1 MPNTLHLCGLNL
13 LDSISYPADLKK
25 LSKKQLPQLCKEIR
39 DFFIEKILK
48 NGGHFSANLG
58 VVELTVAL
66 HYVYDFGKNEC
77 SWGHEQPQHETSQT
91 DKLVWDVGHQ
101 AYIHKLLTGRKSE
114 FDTIR
119 KLDGLSGF
127 PKMDES
133 EYDHFGTGHSS
144 TSISAILGMAEGA
157 LLNNKN
163 NKHIAVIGDGSL
175 TGGMAFEALNNL
187 GVSKANVLLIVNDNQ
202 MGIDPNLGAINT
214 HLEEIDGIKPNLF
227 ENLGLPYEGPTDG
240 HDVLELISIFE
251 KQKLENGPQV
261 LHIKTLKG
269 KGYEPAEKA
278 QADWHSVSYV
288 KIDPLKPETLEVKPL
303 KFQEVFGHTLL
314 ELAEKDER
322 VVGITPAMPSGS
334 SMKIMMEAMPHRIF
348 DVGIAE
354 QHAVTFAAGL
364 ALEGKRPFCNIYSTF
379 AQRAYDQIIHDVAL
393 QNIPVIFCLD
403 RAGLVGADGPTHHGT
418 FDLAF
423 LNAIP
428 NLTILSPM
436 DEHELRDMM
445 YWAVDY
451 TDGPVVIRY
460 PRGRGSQIDY
470 KNEIKPLMVPSS
482 RMLTTGQNIAV
493 ISIGQIGTEVQN
505 AIIKNSLENKVTH
518 IDARCMKPLD
528 LKVLGET
535 FRRFEKIITIEESC
549 LLGGFGQQ
557 VKALALDSQYTGTIT
572 SLGLPDEFVEHGE
585 IDELRAKYGLDA
597 EGIGELVS
605 SLL

>member
-1 MPNTLHLCGLNL
+1 MCQ
-13 LDSISYPADLKK
+13 D
-25 LSKKQLPQLCKEIR
+25 IR

-66 HYVYDFGKNEC
+66 HYVYDLP
-77 SWGHEQPQHETSQT
+77 S

-101 AYIHKLLTGRKSE
+101 AYIHKLLTGRKSA

-119 KLDGLSGF
+119 KFEGLSGF
-127 PKMDES
+127 PKIDES
-133 EYDHFGTGHSS
+133 AFDHFGTGHSS
-144 TSISAILGMAEGA
+144 TSISAVMGMAEAA
-157 LLNNKN
+157 LLNNKTN
-163 NKHIAVIGDGSL
+163 THIAVIGDGSL

-187 GVSKANVLLIVNDNQ
+187 GVSKANVLVVVNDNQ

-214 HLEEIDGIKPNLF
+214 HLNEIDGITPNLF
-227 ENLGLPYEGPTDG
+227 ENLGLNYHGPVDG
-240 HDVLELISIFE
+240 HNVLELVAIFE
-251 KQKLENGPQV
+251 KQRQESGPQV

-278 QADWHSVSYV
+278 QTDWHSVSYV
-288 KIDPLKPETLEVKPL
+288 KIDSNGQKNKNPESSEKPL

-314 ELAEKDER
+314 EIAEKDER

-334 SMKIMMEAMPHRIF
+334 SMKIMMEAMPHRVF

-364 ALEGKRPFCNIYSTF
+364 ALEGKRPFCNIYSSF

-393 QNIPVIFCLD
+393 QNISVIFCLD

-423 LNAIP
+423 LNAVP
-428 NLTILSPM
+428 NLIILSPM
-436 DEHELRDMM
+436 DEHELRNMM

-460 PRGRGSQIDY
+460 PRGRGSLVDY
-470 KNEIKPLMVPSS
+470 NNEIQPLEVGSL
-482 RMLTTGQNIAV
+482 RTLCTGNKLAV
-493 ISIGQIGTEVQN
+493 ISIGQIGVEVQK
-505 AIIKNSLENKVTH
+505 AIVNNKLTNQITH
-518 IDARCMKPLD
+518 IDARFMKPLD
-528 LKVLGET
+528 LSKITEILRSFDT
-535 FRRFEKIITIEESC
+535 IITVEESC

-557 VKALALDSQYTGTIT
+557 IKALAQDSLYKGTIT
-572 SLGLPDEFVEHGE
+572 SLGLPDVFVEHGE
-585 IDELRAKYGLDA
+585 IDELRAKYGIDA
-597 EGIGELVS
+597 EGIGKVITELTGN
-605 SLL
+605 

>member
-1 MPNTLHLCGLNL
+1 
-13 LDSISYPADLKK
+13 
-25 LSKKQLPQLCKEIR
+25 LPQLCEEIR
-39 DFFIEKILK
+39 AFFIEKILK

-66 HYVYDFGKNEC
+66 HYVYDFQE
-77 SWGHEQPQHETSQT
+77 

-101 AYIHKLLTGRKSE
+101 AYIHKLLTGRKAE

-119 KLDGLSGF
+119 KLNGLSGF

-133 EYDHFGTGHSS
+133 DFDHFGTGHSS
-144 TSISAILGMAEGA
+144 TSISAVMGMAEGA
-157 LLNNKN
+157 LLDKKENH
-163 NKHIAVIGDGSL
+163 HIAVIGDGSL

-187 GVSKANVLLIVNDNQ
+187 GVSKANVLVIVNDNQ

-214 HLEEIDGIKPNLF
+214 HLAEIDGIKPNLF
-227 ENLGLPYEGPTDG
+227 ENLGLKYDGPRDG
-240 HDVLELISIFE
+240 HDVLALVDYLE
-251 KQKLENGPQV
+251 KQKTKSGPQV
-261 LHIKTLKG
+261 LHIKTIKG

-278 QADWHSVSYV
+278 QTDWHSVSYV
-288 KIDPLKPETLEVKPL
+288 KINPFKPKTLEGKPL

-334 SMKIMMEAMPHRIF
+334 SMKIMMQAMPHRVF

-364 ALEGKRPFCNIYSTF
+364 ALEGKRPFCNIYSSF
-379 AQRAYDQIIHDVAL
+379 AQRAFDQIIHDVAL

-403 RAGLVGADGPTHHGT
+403 RAGLVGADGPTHHGA

-436 DEHELRDMM
+436 DEHELRNMM
-445 YWAVDY
+445 YWAKDY
-451 TDGPVVIRY
+451 EDGPVVIRY
-460 PRGRGSQIDY
+460 PRGSGSHIDF
-470 KNEIKPLMVPSS
+470 KNEVRALEIGSS
-482 RMLTTGQNIAV
+482 RTLTSGNKIAV
-493 ISIGQIGTEVQN
+493 ISIGQIGIKVQK
-505 AIIKNSLENKVTH
+505 AIQAKNLESDVTH
-518 IDARCMKPLD
+518 VDARFMKPLD
-528 LKVLGET
+528 LSRVGEL
-535 FRRFEKIITIEESC
+535 FRSFDKIITVEESC

-557 VKALALDSQYTGTIT
+557 IKALAQDSLYKGTIT
-572 SLGLPDEFVEHGE
+572 SLGLPDVFVEHGE
-585 IDELRAKYGLDA
+585 IEELRAKYGIDA
-597 EGIGELVS
+597 EGIERVIETLLGS
-605 SLL
+605 SL

>member
-1 MPNTLHLCGLNL
+1 M
-13 LDSISYPADLKK
+13 DSISHPSDLKK
-25 LSKKQLPQLCKEIR
+25 LSKAELPLLCEEIR
-39 DFFIEKILK
+39 DFFIERVLK

-66 HYVYDFGKNEC
+66 HFVYDI
-77 SWGHEQPQHETSQT
+77 PT

-101 AYIHKLLTGRKSE
+101 AYIHKILTGRKAE

-144 TSISAILGMAEGA
+144 TSISAVMGMAEGA
-157 LLNNKN
+157 LLNNKDS
-163 NKHIAVIGDGSL
+163 KHIAVIGDGSL

-187 GVSKANVLLIVNDNQ
+187 GVSKANVLVIVNDNQ

-214 HLEEIDGIKPNLF
+214 HLEEIDGITPNLF
-227 ENLGLPYEGPTDG
+227 ENLGLHYQGPVDG
-240 HDVLELISIFE
+240 HDVLELVNIFE
-251 KQKLENGPQV
+251 NQKSQNGPQV

-278 QADWHSVSYV
+278 QTDWHSVSYV
-288 KIDPLKPETLEVKPL
+288 KIDPLKPVTLEVKPL
-303 KFQEVFGHTLL
+303 KFQDVFGHTLL

-436 DEHELRDMM
+436 DEHELRNMM
-445 YWAVDY
+445 YWAVAY

-470 KNEIKPLMVPSS
+470 KNEIQPLDILSS
-482 RMLTTGQNIAV
+482 RTLTSGQDIAV
-493 ISIGQIGTEVQN
+493 ISIGQIGTEVQK
-505 AIIKNSLENKVTH
+505 AIVKNNLGSKVSH

-528 LKVLGET
+528 LKTLGEI
-535 FRRFEKIITIEESC
+535 FRRFDKIITVEESC
-549 LLGGFGQQ
+549 LIGGFGQQ
-557 VKALALDSQYTGTIT
+557 VKALALDSQHKGTIT
-572 SLGLPDEFVEHGE
+572 SLGLPDVFVEHGE
-585 IDELRAKYGLDA
+585 IDELRANFAIDA
-597 EGIGELVS
+597 TSIGKVIS
-605 SLL
+605 QLL

>member
-1 MPNTLHLCGLNL
+1 MCQ
-13 LDSISYPADLKK
+13 D
-25 LSKKQLPQLCKEIR
+25 IR

-66 HYVYDFGKNEC
+66 HYVYDLP
-77 SWGHEQPQHETSQT
+77 S

-101 AYIHKLLTGRKSE
+101 AYIHKLLTGRKSA

-119 KLDGLSGF
+119 KFEGLSGF
-127 PKMDES
+127 PKIDES
-133 EYDHFGTGHSS
+133 AFDHFGTGHSS
-144 TSISAILGMAEGA
+144 TSISAVMGMAEAA
-157 LLNNKN
+157 LLNNKTN
-163 NKHIAVIGDGSL
+163 THIAVIGDGSL

-187 GVSKANVLLIVNDNQ
+187 GVSKANVLVVVNDNQ

-214 HLEEIDGIKPNLF
+214 HLNEIDGITPNLF
-227 ENLGLPYEGPTDG
+227 ENLGLNYQGPVDG
-240 HDVLELISIFE
+240 HNVLELVTIFE
-251 KQKLENGPQV
+251 KQKQQNGPQV

-269 KGYEPAEKA
+269 KGYEPAEKS
-278 QADWHSVSYV
+278 QTDWHSVSYV
-288 KIDPLKPETLEVKPL
+288 KIDPNGQKNRSPESSGKPL

-314 ELAEKDER
+314 EIAEKDER

-334 SMKIMMEAMPHRIF
+334 SMKIMMEAMPHRVF

-364 ALEGKRPFCNIYSTF
+364 ALEGKRPFCNIYSSF

-436 DEHELRDMM
+436 DEHELRNMM
-445 YWAVDY
+445 YWAADY
-451 TDGPVVIRY
+451 TESPVVIRY
-460 PRGRGSQIDY
+460 PRGRGSQIEY
-470 KNEIKPLMVPSS
+470 KNEIQSLKIGTS
-482 RMLTTGQNIAV
+482 RTLTSGNKLAIL
-493 ISIGQIGTEVQN
+493 SLGKIGTEAQK
-505 AIIKNSLENKVTH
+505 AIRTNDLASDVTH
-518 IDARCMKPLD
+518 VDARFMKPLD
-528 LKVLGET
+528 LSKISEILRSFDT
-535 FRRFEKIITIEESC
+535 IITVEESC

-557 VKALALDSQYTGTIT
+557 IKAIAQDSLYKGTIT
-572 SLGLPDEFVEHGE
+572 SLGLPDVFAEHGE
-585 IDELRAKYGLDA
+585 IDELRAKYGIDA
-597 EGIGELVS
+597 ERIGRVITELTGN
-605 SLL
+605 

>member
-1 MPNTLHLCGLNL
+1 LCQN
-13 LDSISYPADLKK
+13 
-25 LSKKQLPQLCKEIR
+25 IR
-39 DFFIEKILK
+39 DFFIERILK

-66 HYVYDFGKNEC
+66 HYVYEF
-77 SWGHEQPQHETSQT
+77 TT
-91 DKLVWDVGHQ
+91 DKLIWDVGHQ

-114 FDTIR
+114 FDTFR
-119 KLDGLSGF
+119 KLGGLSGF
-127 PKMDES
+127 PKIDES
-133 EYDHFGTGHSS
+133 PFDHFGTGHSS
-144 TSISAILGMAEGA
+144 TSISAVMGMAEAA
-157 LLNNKN
+157 LLNNKKS
-163 NKHIAVIGDGSL
+163 KHIAVIGDGSL

-187 GVSKANVLLIVNDNQ
+187 GVSKANVLVIVNDNQ

-214 HLEEIDGIKPNLF
+214 HLAEIDGIKPNLF
-227 ENLGLPYEGPTDG
+227 ENLGLQYDGPQDG
-240 HDVLELISIFE
+240 HDVVGLVDYFE
-251 KQKLENGPQV
+251 NLKENSGPQI
-261 LHIKTLKG
+261 LHIKTIKG

-278 QADWHSVSYV
+278 QTDWHSVSYV
-288 KIDPLKPETLEVKPL
+288 KIDPLKPETLEVKPR

-334 SMKIMMEAMPHRIF
+334 SMKIMMDAMPNRVF

-364 ALEGKRPFCNIYSTF
+364 ALEGKRPFCNIYSSF

-403 RAGLVGADGPTHHGT
+403 RAGLVGADGPTHHGA

-436 DEHELRDMM
+436 DEHELRNMM

-451 TDGPVVIRY
+451 IDGPVVIRY
-460 PRGRGSQIDY
+460 PRGRGSKLYY
-470 KNEIKPLMVPSS
+470 KNEIQPLEIGSS
-482 RMLTTGQNIAV
+482 RTLTSGGKLAIL
-493 ISIGQIGTEVQN
+493 SIGQIGKEVQLTIAN
-505 AIIKNSLENKVTH
+505 DQLEDAVTH
-518 IDARCMKPLD
+518 IDSRFMKPID
-528 LKVLGET
+528 LQKVGEL
-535 FRRFEKIITIEESC
+535 FRSFDKIITIEESC

-557 VKALALDSQYTGTIT
+557 IKALAQDSGYQGTIT
-572 SLGLPDEFVEHGE
+572 SLGLPDVFVEHGE
-585 IDELRAKYGLDA
+585 ISELRAKYGLDA
-597 EGIGELVS
+597 EGIGKVIS
-605 SLL
+605 TLL

>member
-1 MPNTLHLCGLNL
+1 MCQ
-13 LDSISYPADLKK
+13 D
-25 LSKKQLPQLCKEIR
+25 IR

-48 NGGHFSANLG
+48 NGGHFSANIG

-66 HYVYDFGKNEC
+66 HYVYDLP
-77 SWGHEQPQHETSQT
+77 S

-101 AYIHKLLTGRKSE
+101 AYIHKLLTGRKSA

-119 KLDGLSGF
+119 KFEGLSGF
-127 PKMDES
+127 PKIDES
-133 EYDHFGTGHSS
+133 AFDHFGTGHSS
-144 TSISAILGMAEGA
+144 TSISAVMGMAEAA
-157 LLNNKN
+157 LLNNKTN
-163 NKHIAVIGDGSL
+163 THIAVIGDGSL

-187 GVSKANVLLIVNDNQ
+187 GVSKANVLVVVNDNQ

-214 HLEEIDGIKPNLF
+214 HLNEIDGITPNLF
-227 ENLGLPYEGPTDG
+227 ENLGLNYHGPVDG
-240 HDVLELISIFE
+240 HNVLELVAIFE
-251 KQKLENGPQV
+251 KQRQENGPQV

-278 QADWHSVSYV
+278 QTDWHSVSYV
-288 KIDPLKPETLEVKPL
+288 KIDPNGQKNRSPESSEKPL

-314 ELAEKDER
+314 EIAEKDER
-322 VVGITPAMPSGS
+322 VVGVTPAMPSGS

-364 ALEGKRPFCNIYSTF
+364 ALEGKRPFCNIYSSF

-423 LNAIP
+423 LNAVP
-428 NLTILSPM
+428 NLIILSPM
-436 DEHELRDMM
+436 DEHELRNMM

-460 PRGRGSQIDY
+460 PRGRGNLVDY
-470 KNEIKPLMVPSS
+470 NNEIQPLEVGSL
-482 RMLTTGQNIAV
+482 RTLCTGNKLAV
-493 ISIGQIGTEVQN
+493 ISIGQIGVEVQK
-505 AIIKNSLENKVTH
+505 AIVNNKLTNQITH
-518 IDARCMKPLD
+518 IDARFMKPLD
-528 LKVLGET
+528 LSRIGEL
-535 FRRFEKIITIEESC
+535 FRSFDTIITVEESC
-549 LLGGFGQQ
+549 LIGGFGQQ
-557 VKALALDSQYTGTIT
+557 IKALAQDSLYKGTIT
-572 SLGLPDEFVEHGE
+572 SLGLPDVFVEHGE
-585 IDELRAKYGLDA
+585 IDELRAKYGIDA
-597 EGIGELVS
+597 ERIGRVITELTGN
-605 SLL
+605 

>member
-1 MPNTLHLCGLNL
+1 MAFFLCLIVLHLCSLYL
-13 LDSISYPADLKK
+13 LDSISYPSDLKK
-25 LSKKQLPQLCKEIR
+25 LSKEQLPQLCEEIR
-39 DFFIEKILK
+39 TFFIDKILK

-66 HYVYDFGKNEC
+66 HYVYDL
-77 SWGHEQPQHETSQT
+77 PI
-91 DKLVWDVGHQ
+91 DRLVWDVGHQ
-101 AYIHKLLTGRKSE
+101 AYIHKLLTGRKDE

-127 PKMDES
+127 PKIDES
-133 EYDHFGTGHSS
+133 AYDHFGTGHSS
-144 TSISAILGMAEGA
+144 TSISAVLGMAEGA
-157 LLNNKN
+157 LLNSKD
-163 NKHIAVIGDGSL
+163 NKHIAIIGDGSL

-187 GVSKANVLLIVNDNQ
+187 GVSKANVLVIVNDNQ

-227 ENLGLPYEGPTDG
+227 ENLGLPYEGPVDG
-240 HDVLELISIFE
+240 HDVLELVSLFE
-251 KQKLENGPQV
+251 QQKLENGPQV

-269 KGYEPAEKA
+269 KGYKPAEKA
-278 QADWHSVSYV
+278 QTDWHSVSYV
-288 KIDPLKPETLEVKPL
+288 KIDPLKPETMEVKPL
-303 KFQEVFGHTLL
+303 KFQEVFGYTLL

-364 ALEGKRPFCNIYSTF
+364 ALEGKRSFCNIYSTF

-436 DEHELRDMM
+436 DEHELRNMM

-470 KNEIKPLMVPSS
+470 KNETQPLTIPSS

-493 ISIGQIGTEVQN
+493 ISIGQIGTEVQK
-505 AIIKNSLENKVTH
+505 AIIKNNVEDKVTH

-528 LKVLGET
+528 LRTFGEI
-535 FRRFEKIITIEESC
+535 FRRFDKIITVEESC

-557 VKALALDSQYTGTIT
+557 VKALSLDSQYAGTIT
-572 SLGLPDEFVEHGE
+572 SLGLPDVFVEHGE
-585 IDELRAKYGLDA
+585 IDELRAKYGIDA
-597 EGIGELVS
+597 EGIGRVIS
-605 SLL
+605 QLL

>member
-1 MPNTLHLCGLNL
+1 MCQ
-13 LDSISYPADLKK
+13 D
-25 LSKKQLPQLCKEIR
+25 IR

-66 HYVYDFGKNEC
+66 HYVYDLP
-77 SWGHEQPQHETSQT
+77 S

-101 AYIHKLLTGRKSE
+101 AYIHKLLTGRKSA

-119 KLDGLSGF
+119 KFEGLSGF
-127 PKMDES
+127 PKIDES
-133 EYDHFGTGHSS
+133 AFDHFGTGHSS
-144 TSISAILGMAEGA
+144 TSISAVMGMAEAA
-157 LLNNKN
+157 LLNNKTN
-163 NKHIAVIGDGSL
+163 THIAVIGDGSL

-187 GVSKANVLLIVNDNQ
+187 GVSKANVLVVVNDNQ

-214 HLEEIDGIKPNLF
+214 HLNEIDGITPNLF
-227 ENLGLPYEGPTDG
+227 ENLGLNYHGPVDG
-240 HDVLELISIFE
+240 HNVLELVAIFE
-251 KQKLENGPQV
+251 KQRQESGPQV

-278 QADWHSVSYV
+278 QTDWHSVSYV
-288 KIDPLKPETLEVKPL
+288 KIDPNGQKNKNPESSEKPL
-303 KFQEVFGHTLL
+303 KFQEVFGYTLL
-314 ELAEKDER
+314 EIAEKDER

-334 SMKIMMEAMPHRIF
+334 SMKIMMEAMPHRVF

-364 ALEGKRPFCNIYSTF
+364 ALEGKRPFCNIYSSF

-423 LNAIP
+423 LNAVP
-428 NLTILSPM
+428 NLIILSPM
-436 DEHELRDMM
+436 DEHELRNMM

-460 PRGRGSQIDY
+460 PRGRGSLVDY
-470 KNEIKPLMVPSS
+470 NNEIQPLEVGSL
-482 RMLTTGQNIAV
+482 RTLCTGNKLAV
-493 ISIGQIGTEVQN
+493 ISIGQIGVEVQK
-505 AIIKNSLENKVTH
+505 AIVNNKLTNQITH
-518 IDARCMKPLD
+518 IDARFMKPLD
-528 LKVLGET
+528 LSKITEILRSFDT
-535 FRRFEKIITIEESC
+535 IITVEESC

-557 VKALALDSQYTGTIT
+557 IKALAQDSLYKGTIT
-572 SLGLPDEFVEHGE
+572 SLGLPDVFVEHGE
-585 IDELRAKYGLDA
+585 IDELRAKYGIDA
-597 EGIGELVS
+597 EGIGKVITELTGN
-605 SLL
+605 

>member
-1 MPNTLHLCGLNL
+1 MCQ
-13 LDSISYPADLKK
+13 D
-25 LSKKQLPQLCKEIR
+25 IR

-66 HYVYDFGKNEC
+66 HYVYDLP
-77 SWGHEQPQHETSQT
+77 S

-101 AYIHKLLTGRKSE
+101 AYIHKLLTGRKSA

-119 KLDGLSGF
+119 KFGGLSGF
-127 PKMDES
+127 PKVDES
-133 EYDHFGTGHSS
+133 AFDHFGTGHSS
-144 TSISAILGMAEGA
+144 TSISAVMGMAEAA
-157 LLNNKN
+157 LLNNKTN
-163 NKHIAVIGDGSL
+163 THIAVIGDGSL

-187 GVSKANVLLIVNDNQ
+187 GVSKANVLVVVNDNQ

-214 HLEEIDGIKPNLF
+214 HLNEIDGITPNLF
-227 ENLGLPYEGPTDG
+227 ENLGLNYHGPVDG
-240 HDVLELISIFE
+240 HNVLELVAIFE
-251 KQKLENGPQV
+251 KQRQESGPQV

-278 QADWHSVSYV
+278 QTDWHSVSYV
-288 KIDPLKPETLEVKPL
+288 KIDPNGQKNKNPESSEKPL

-314 ELAEKDER
+314 EIAEKDER

-334 SMKIMMEAMPHRIF
+334 SMKIMMEAMPHRVF

-364 ALEGKRPFCNIYSTF
+364 ALEGKRPFCNIYSSF

-423 LNAIP
+423 LNAVP
-428 NLTILSPM
+428 NLIILSPM
-436 DEHELRDMM
+436 DEHELRNMM

-460 PRGRGSQIDY
+460 PRGRGSLVDY
-470 KNEIKPLMVPSS
+470 NNEIQPLEVGSL
-482 RMLTTGQNIAV
+482 RTLCTGNKLAV
-493 ISIGQIGTEVQN
+493 ISIGQIGVEVQK
-505 AIIKNSLENKVTH
+505 AIVNNKLTNQITH
-518 IDARCMKPLD
+518 IDARFMKPLD
-528 LKVLGET
+528 LSKITEILRSFDT
-535 FRRFEKIITIEESC
+535 IITVEESC

-557 VKALALDSQYTGTIT
+557 IKALAQDSLYKGTIT
-572 SLGLPDEFVEHGE
+572 SLGLPDVFVEHGE
-585 IDELRAKYGLDA
+585 IDELRAKYGIDA
-597 EGIGELVS
+597 EGIGKVITELTGN
-605 SLL
+605 

>member
-1 MPNTLHLCGLNL
+1 LCQ
-13 LDSISYPADLKK
+13 D
-25 LSKKQLPQLCKEIR
+25 IR

-66 HYVYDFGKNEC
+66 HYVYDLP
-77 SWGHEQPQHETSQT
+77 S

-101 AYIHKLLTGRKSE
+101 AYIHKLLTGRKSA

-119 KLDGLSGF
+119 KFEGLSGF
-127 PKMDES
+127 PKIDES
-133 EYDHFGTGHSS
+133 EFDHFGTGHSS
-144 TSISAILGMAEGA
+144 TSISAVMGMAEAA
-157 LLNNKN
+157 LLNNKTN
-163 NKHIAVIGDGSL
+163 THIAVIGDGSL

-187 GVSKANVLLIVNDNQ
+187 GVSKANVLVVVNDNQ

-214 HLEEIDGIKPNLF
+214 HLNEIDGITPNLF
-227 ENLGLPYEGPTDG
+227 ENLGLNYQGPVDG
-240 HDVLELISIFE
+240 HNVLELVAIFE
-251 KQKLENGPQV
+251 KQRQESGPQV

-278 QADWHSVSYV
+278 QTDWHSVSYV
-288 KIDPLKPETLEVKPL
+288 KIDPNGQKNKNPESSEKPL

-334 SMKIMMEAMPHRIF
+334 SMKIMMEAMPHRVF

-364 ALEGKRPFCNIYSTF
+364 ALEGKRPFCNIYSSF

-436 DEHELRDMM
+436 DEHELRNMM
-445 YWAVDY
+445 YWAADY
-451 TDGPVVIRY
+451 TESPVVIRY
-460 PRGRGSQIDY
+460 PRGRGSQIEY
-470 KNEIKPLMVPSS
+470 KNEIQSLEIGTS
-482 RMLTTGQNIAV
+482 RTLTSGNKLAV
-493 ISIGQIGTEVQN
+493 LSIGQIGTEVQK
-505 AIIKNSLENKVTH
+505 AIRTNDLASNVTH
-518 IDARCMKPLD
+518 VDARFMKPLD
-528 LKVLGET
+528 LSRIGEL
-535 FRRFEKIITIEESC
+535 FRSFDTIITVEESC

-557 VKALALDSQYTGTIT
+557 IKALAQDSLYKGTIT
-572 SLGLPDEFVEHGE
+572 SLGLPDVFVEHGE
-585 IDELRAKYGLDA
+585 IDELRAKYGIDA
-597 EGIGELVS
+597 ERIGRVITELTGN
-605 SLL
+605 

>member
-1 MPNTLHLCGLNL
+1 MCQ
-13 LDSISYPADLKK
+13 D
-25 LSKKQLPQLCKEIR
+25 IR

-66 HYVYDFGKNEC
+66 HYVYDLP
-77 SWGHEQPQHETSQT
+77 S

-101 AYIHKLLTGRKSE
+101 AYIHKLLTGRKSA

-119 KLDGLSGF
+119 KFGGLSGF
-127 PKMDES
+127 PKVDES
-133 EYDHFGTGHSS
+133 AFDHFGTGHSS
-144 TSISAILGMAEGA
+144 TSISAVMGMAEAA
-157 LLNNKN
+157 LLNNKTN
-163 NKHIAVIGDGSL
+163 THIAVIGDGSL

-187 GVSKANVLLIVNDNQ
+187 GVSKANVLVVVNDNQ

-214 HLEEIDGIKPNLF
+214 HLNEIDGITPNLF
-227 ENLGLPYEGPTDG
+227 ENLGLNYHGPVDG
-240 HDVLELISIFE
+240 HNVLELVAIFE
-251 KQKLENGPQV
+251 KQRQENGPQV

-278 QADWHSVSYV
+278 QTDWHSVSYV
-288 KIDPLKPETLEVKPL
+288 KIDPNGQKNKNPESSEKPL

-314 ELAEKDER
+314 EIAEKDER

-334 SMKIMMEAMPHRIF
+334 SMKIMMEAMPHRVF

-364 ALEGKRPFCNIYSTF
+364 ALEGKRPFCNIYSSF

-423 LNAIP
+423 LNAVP
-428 NLTILSPM
+428 NLIILSPM
-436 DEHELRDMM
+436 DEHELRNMM

-460 PRGRGSQIDY
+460 PRGRGSLVDY
-470 KNEIKPLMVPSS
+470 NNEIQPLEVGSL
-482 RMLTTGQNIAV
+482 RTLCTGNKLAV
-493 ISIGQIGTEVQN
+493 ISIGQIGVEVQK
-505 AIIKNSLENKVTH
+505 AIVNNKLTNQITH
-518 IDARCMKPLD
+518 IDARFMKPLD
-528 LKVLGET
+528 LSKITEILRSFDT
-535 FRRFEKIITIEESC
+535 IITVEESC

-557 VKALALDSQYTGTIT
+557 IKALAQDSLYKGTIT
-572 SLGLPDEFVEHGE
+572 SLGLPDVFVEHGE
-585 IDELRAKYGLDA
+585 IDELRAKYGIDA
-597 EGIGELVS
+597 EGIGKVITELTGN
-605 SLL
+605 

>member
-1 MPNTLHLCGLNL
+1 MCQ
-13 LDSISYPADLKK
+13 D
-25 LSKKQLPQLCKEIR
+25 IR

-66 HYVYDFGKNEC
+66 HYVYDLP
-77 SWGHEQPQHETSQT
+77 S

-101 AYIHKLLTGRKSE
+101 AYIHKLLTGRKSA

-119 KLDGLSGF
+119 KFEGLSGF
-127 PKMDES
+127 PKIDES
-133 EYDHFGTGHSS
+133 AFDHFGTGHSS
-144 TSISAILGMAEGA
+144 TSISAVMGMAEAA
-157 LLNNKN
+157 LLNNKTN
-163 NKHIAVIGDGSL
+163 THIAVIGDGSL

-187 GVSKANVLLIVNDNQ
+187 GVSKANVLVVVNDNQ

-214 HLEEIDGIKPNLF
+214 HLNEIDGITPNLF
-227 ENLGLPYEGPTDG
+227 ENLGLNYHGPVDG
-240 HDVLELISIFE
+240 HNVLELVAIFE
-251 KQKLENGPQV
+251 KQRQESGPQV

-278 QADWHSVSYV
+278 QTDWHSVSYV
-288 KIDPLKPETLEVKPL
+288 KIDPNGQKNKNPESSEKPL

-314 ELAEKDER
+314 EIAEKDER

-334 SMKIMMEAMPHRIF
+334 SMKIMMEAMPHRVF

-364 ALEGKRPFCNIYSTF
+364 ALEGKRPFCNIYSSF

-423 LNAIP
+423 LNAVP
-428 NLTILSPM
+428 NLIILSPM
-436 DEHELRDMM
+436 DEHELRNMM

-460 PRGRGSQIDY
+460 PRGRGSLVDY
-470 KNEIKPLMVPSS
+470 NNEIQPLEVGSL
-482 RMLTTGQNIAV
+482 RTLCTGNKLAV
-493 ISIGQIGTEVQN
+493 ISIGQIGVEVQK
-505 AIIKNSLENKVTH
+505 AIVNNKLTNQITH
-518 IDARCMKPLD
+518 IDARFMKPLD
-528 LKVLGET
+528 LSKITEILRSFDT
-535 FRRFEKIITIEESC
+535 IITVEESC

-557 VKALALDSQYTGTIT
+557 IKALAQDSLYKGTIT
-572 SLGLPDEFVEHGE
+572 SLGLPDVFVEHGE
-585 IDELRAKYGLDA
+585 IDELRAKYGIDA
-597 EGIGELVS
+597 EGIGKVITELTGN
-605 SLL
+605 

>member
-1 MPNTLHLCGLNL
+1 M
-13 LDSISYPADLKK
+13 DSISYPANLKK
-25 LSKKQLPQLCKEIR
+25 LSKEQLPQVCAEIR

-66 HYVYDFGKNEC
+66 HYVYDM
-77 SWGHEQPQHETSQT
+77 PT

-101 AYIHKLLTGRKSE
+101 AYIHKLLTGRKAE

-144 TSISAILGMAEGA
+144 TSISAIMGMAEGA
-157 LLNNKN
+157 LLNHKN

-187 GVSKANVLLIVNDNQ
+187 GISKGNVLVIVNDNQ

-227 ENLGLPYEGPTDG
+227 ENLGLPYEGPVDG
-240 HDVLELISIFE
+240 HDVLELVNIFE
-251 KQKLENGPQV
+251 KQKLQNGPQV

-278 QADWHSVSYV
+278 QTDWHSVSYV
-288 KIDPLKPETLEVKPL
+288 KIDPKGTKTKSPEASGKPL

-322 VVGITPAMPSGS
+322 IVGITPAMPSGS
-334 SMKIMMEAMPHRIF
+334 SMKIMMEAMPHRVF

-436 DEHELRDMM
+436 DEHELRNMM
-445 YWAVDY
+445 YWAVDH

-460 PRGRGSQIDY
+460 PRGRGSQVGY
-470 KNEIKPLMVPSS
+470 KNDIRPLTVPSS
-482 RMLTTGQNIAV
+482 RMLTTGRNIAV
-493 ISIGQIGTEVQN
+493 LSIGQIGTEVQK
-505 AIIKNSLENKVTH
+505 AISNNNLADKVTH

-528 LKVLGET
+528 ENMLEDV
-535 FRRFEKIITIEESC
+535 FSRFPAIITVEDGCII
-549 LLGGFGQQ
+549 GGFGMSL
-557 VKALALDSQYTGTIT
+557 KAKAFEFGFKGAFTA
-572 SLGLPDEFVEHGE
+572 LGLPDEFIEHGE
-585 IDELRAKYGLDA
+585 VDELRSKYLLDA
-597 EGIGELVS
+597 DGIGRVIRG
-605 SLL
+605 LLGS

>member
-1 MPNTLHLCGLNL
+1 M
-13 LDSISYPADLKK
+13 DSISQPSDLKK
-25 LSKKQLPQLCKEIR
+25 LSKDQLPQLCGEIR
-39 DFFIEKILK
+39 AFFIEKILK

-66 HYVYDFGKNEC
+66 HYVYDFDLRGYQEN
-77 SWGHEQPQHETSQT
+77 QHPPRGT

-101 AYIHKLLTGRKSE
+101 AYIHKLLTGRKTA

-119 KLDGLSGF
+119 KINGLSGF

-133 EYDHFGTGHSS
+133 NYDHFGTGHSS
-144 TSISAILGMAEGA
+144 TSISAIMGMAEGA
-157 LLNNKN
+157 LLNNDN
-163 NKHIAVIGDGSL
+163 SKHIAVIGDGSL

-187 GVSKANVLLIVNDNQ
+187 GVSKANVLVVVNDNQ

-214 HLEEIDGIKPNLF
+214 HLAEINGITPNLF
-227 ENLGLPYEGPTDG
+227 ENLGIPFYGSTDG
-240 HDVLELISIFE
+240 HNILELVRILE
-251 KQKLENGPQV
+251 KQKLKTGPQV

-269 KGYEPAEKA
+269 KGYEPAEEA
-278 QADWHSVSYV
+278 QTDWHSVSYV
-288 KIDPLKPETLEVKPL
+288 KIDPLKPDTPEVKPL

-314 ELAEKDER
+314 ELAQKDER

-334 SMKIMMEAMPHRIF
+334 SMKIMMEAIPHRVF

-393 QNIPVIFCLD
+393 QNIPVIFCID

-436 DEHELRDMM
+436 DEHELRNMM

-460 PRGRGSQIDY
+460 PRGRGSKIAY
-470 KNEIKPLMVPSS
+470 KNDIEPLTLPSS
-482 RMLTTGQNIAV
+482 RMLSTGRNVAV
-493 ISIGQIGTEVQN
+493 ISIGQIGIEVQK
-505 AIIKNSLENKVTH
+505 AITNNNLESKVSH

-528 LKVLGET
+528 LKALKLV
-535 FRRFEKIITIEESC
+535 FSKFEKVITVEESC
-549 LLGGFGQQ
+549 LLGGFGQHI
-557 VKALALDSQYTGTIT
+557 KTLALDAQYTGSIT
-572 SLGLPDEFVEHGE
+572 SLGLPDEFVEHGTV
-585 IDELRAKYGLDA
+585 DELRAKYDLDA
-597 EGIGELVS
+597 AGIEKTIS
-605 SLL
+605 QLLLPL